1 MTNSRYLAFCKVVFH
16 EKLLFD
22 MCVTVAMFLSSF
34 SAVGRKETY
43 GICFENMSSS
53 NFNLNF
59 ENIFSLIGISSC
71 YLACFK

>member
-1 MTNSRYLAFCKVVFH
+1 MTNSRYLAFCKVVLH

-22 MCVTVAMFLSSF
+22 MCVTVAMFLSFF
-34 SAVGRKETY
+34 SGVGRKETY

-53 NFNLNF
+53 NLNF